1 MGEYTLTEDDVING
15 RQFDDVVARYGFP
28 IDIHKVSAEGS
39 YWDDDKSDRTV
50 EGIWKDLKD
59 VYQLP
64 YRCLIPKVIDGVIV
78 IGKPISVTHEAHG
91 TTRLMPLVMAEGQ
104 AAGIAAKLAIDAG
117 VEVRNVDIAKLQKR
131 LLEEGASL
139 YRDEERVKFEKARA
153 KKVITE
159 FLAKGDSVNTT
170 ETTEWFED

>member
-1 MGEYTLTEDDVING
+1 
-15 RQFDDVVARYGFP
+15 
-28 IDIHKVSAEGS
+28 
-39 YWDDDKSDRTV
+39 
-50 EGIWKDLKD
+50 
-59 VYQLP
+59 
-64 YRCLIPKVIDGVIV
+64 
-78 IGKPISVTHEAHG
+78 
-91 TTRLMPLVMAEGQ
+91 MPLVMAEGQ